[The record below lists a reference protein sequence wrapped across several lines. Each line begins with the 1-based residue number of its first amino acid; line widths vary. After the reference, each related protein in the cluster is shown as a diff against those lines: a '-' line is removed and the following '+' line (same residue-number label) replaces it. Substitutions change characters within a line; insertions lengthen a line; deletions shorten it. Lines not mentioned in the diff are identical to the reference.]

1 MERMII
7 KQEIISRVQHN
18 MKTLCLE
25 VEDQFYEHLIALL
38 QQMPQEKVH
47 IVNDEINETTTPS
60 IDEATNY
67 ILQKN
72 KELYRRLA

>member
-1 MERMII
+1 
-7 KQEIISRVQHN
+7 

-25 VEDQFYEHLIALL
+25 VEDQFYEHLIVLL

-47 IVNDEINETTTPS
+47 IVNNEINETTTPS
-60 IDEATNY
+60 IDEATDY

>member
-1 MERMII
+1 
-7 KQEIISRVQHN
+7 

-25 VEDQFYEHLIALL
+25 VEDQFYEHLLALL

-47 IVNDEINETTTPS
+47 IVNNKINETSNPS
-60 IDEATNY
+60 IDEATDY